1 MGGVNGCRALWLGG
15 VSEATFSKDLCTL
28 SGYWTAK
35 FASESSAITATN
47 TLNASAGSGYES
59 LINAVSTVEFAGG
72 ATAGADITTTMT
84 LGYANDLV
92 GSSLVNPLGHT
103 GLSYCMCEA
112 ILAGCDPKQSGAA
125 IPASPIKTAAFNP
138 GATAEMLLGN
148 YIAGSSAPA
157 PASSPSPTVSNAPS
171 VTPSD
176 APSSSP
182 TAAGA
187 PPATPSASS
196 PQPLF
201 TTGSSALGREYTGLG
216 VQTLAAM
223 SLTGSTTTIDSERER
238 DAILALGRGLS
249 SKLDKCAAV
258 NIDTF
263 IA

>member
-1 MGGVNGCRALWLGG
+1 MG
-15 VSEATFSKDLCTL
+15 
-28 SGYWTAK
+28 
-35 FASESSAITATN
+35 
-47 TLNASAGSGYES
+47 NASAGSGYES

-157 PASSPSPTVSNAPS
+157 PASSPPP
-171 VTPSD
+171 
-176 APSSSP
+176 
-182 TAAGA
+182 AAGA

-249 SKLDKCAAV
+249 S
-258 NIDTF
+258 
-263 IA
+263 